1 MNGFSVFHKED
12 CTTSLLHHSGGV
24 FSFLILDFGFV
35 ILDLDHKEFW
45 LCDPW
50 PWSQWRLG
58 DICAAPL
65 RRSIY
70 IPDPWSLVIFL
81 IHDFWFVILDP
92 DHKEDPDP
100 WSWSQG
106 RLWDICAAPLLRWGL
121 SVQLPSQPAVVNAAE
136 NQKSNLK
143 LAWDQMKDVIRDMRK
158 IEKNVH
164 TEKLGLH
171 ITWVTYIVNRILY
184 EDLNNFGARFI
195 S

>member
-1 MNGFSVFHKED
+1 MSIKVWKIIVFFSVSQGGLQYVFAAPFGRSLFIPDPWFWFRDPWSWSQGVLALWSLTLITMKTGRHLC
-12 CTTSLLHHSGGV
+12 CTTAAEYLYSWP
-24 FSFLILDFGFV
+24 LILG
-35 ILDLDHKEFW
+35 
-45 LCDPW
+45 
-50 PWSQWRLG
+50 
-58 DICAAPL
+58 
-65 RRSIY
+65 Y
-70 IPDPWSLVIFL
+70 IPDPWFLVY
-81 IHDFWFVILDP
+81 
-92 DHKEDPDP
+92 DP